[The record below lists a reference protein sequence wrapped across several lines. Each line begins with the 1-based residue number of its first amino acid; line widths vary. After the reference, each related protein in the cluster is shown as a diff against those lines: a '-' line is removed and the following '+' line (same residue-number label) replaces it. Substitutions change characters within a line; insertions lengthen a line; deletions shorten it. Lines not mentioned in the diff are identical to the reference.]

1 MMKKKQPREI
11 KLGGLSA
18 ASTINFYLNPEERM
32 PGKHEIHASYMDKNR
47 MKAILKHCIDVCH
60 DGKAPNSSRV
70 VKMATA
76 WLEQN

>member
-1 MMKKKQPREI
+1 MAKKKEAREI
-11 KLGGLSA
+11 KLGSLSPA
-18 ASTINFYLNPEERM
+18 ATINFYLNTDERM
-32 PGKHEIHASYMDKNR
+32 PGGTKVHASFMCKNR